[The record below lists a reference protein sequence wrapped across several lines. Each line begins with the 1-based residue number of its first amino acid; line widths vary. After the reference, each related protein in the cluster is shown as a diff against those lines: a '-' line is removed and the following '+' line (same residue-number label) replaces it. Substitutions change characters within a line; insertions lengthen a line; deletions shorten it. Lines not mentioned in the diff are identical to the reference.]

1 MIPKKLQMIYR
12 LAGTKWNTKQLQAG
26 WVTTSG
32 LVVGG
37 GKENCVQNNLLQA
50 GLNTMRYQLVA
61 WVGGAQR
68 NAHPCHRF
76 SCKRPS
82 LITSPPFSFCK
93 VSALDDRLDTDY
105 WDWWVDL
112 WRFASRT
119 LCSREGRRRVKRRRR
134 EPLSRFTN
142 PRKQFKVVNNL

>member
-12 LAGTKWNTKQLQAG
+12 LAGTKWNTKQLRAG

-32 LVVGG
+32 LVVGV

-50 GLNTMRYQLVA
+50 CLNTMRYQLVA

-76 SCKRPS
+76 SCKRPL
-82 LITSPPFSFCK
+82 LIISPLFSCR
-93 VSALDDRLDTDY
+93 RLLQSRRLMIDFNIDY

-112 WRFASRT
+112 WRHASRT
-119 LCSREGRRRVKRRRR
+119 LCSREGRRRMKRRRR

-142 PRKQFKVVNNL
+142 PTKQFNL

>member
-1 MIPKKLQMIYR
+1 MGATHRVGHKGISKEGQPKVIPQKLQMIYR

-32 LVVGG
+32 LVMGW

-61 WVGGAQR
+61 WVGWAQR

-76 SCKRPS
+76 SSFPPPS
-82 LITSPPFSFCK
+82 FA
-93 VSALDDRLDTDY
+93 VSALDDRL
-105 WDWWVDL
+105 
-112 WRFASRT
+112 
-119 LCSREGRRRVKRRRR
+119 
-134 EPLSRFTN
+134 
-142 PRKQFKVVNNL
+142 